1 MLSGG
6 DLTLQST
13 DTCCFQLLAY
23 TSTVRLPFGRIF
35 FCFHDG
41 RPFLLLR
48 ARLAC
53 ILHLARRR
61 KGCPGASRSAGV
73 SRWRE
78 DPRELL
84 EPDHVCL
91 RDCLKALLNDC
102 FDVDISDT
110 GEHITD
116 AAGQL
121 SYIPFPTCNETGRPL
136 ELLFGVEKEIN
147 CTIDFIDDPFF
158 HLLEFYVHNDAPLT
172 CRIPTKPLPPSALK
186 DEFEKGT
193 TEETDGQGS
202 LSDIYTPMVVALAGT
217 LQLSHL
223 HVATSM
229 NVLVHAAPKSVS
241 PGTIAAATA
250 YSISREPP
258 TRIVI
263 GDPLPLKF
271 SVRWYP
277 TTQLPSGWTGVGG
290 HLTFSTLVYCMLSA
304 LASAAICVT
313 YFRGVELPRRLKS
326 HGKDRLGGMERGG
339 LGGYGLSAGG
349 GNGYGYGI
357 GKRD

>member
-1 MLSGG
+1 LKEHLNICINLS
-6 DLTLQST
+6 
-13 DTCCFQLLAY
+13 
-23 TSTVRLPFGRIF
+23 
-35 FCFHDG
+35 
-41 RPFLLLR
+41 
-48 ARLAC
+48 
-53 ILHLARRR
+53 
-61 KGCPGASRSAGV
+61 
-73 SRWRE
+73 
-78 DPRELL
+78 
-84 EPDHVCL
+84 
-91 RDCLKALLNDC
+91 
-102 FDVDISDT
+102 ISDT

-136 ELLFGVEKEIN
+136 ELLFGIEKEIN

-304 LASAAICVT
+304 LASAAVCVT

-339 LGGYGLSAGG
+339 LGGYGLGASG

>member
-1 MLSGG
+1 
-6 DLTLQST
+6 
-13 DTCCFQLLAY
+13 
-23 TSTVRLPFGRIF
+23 
-35 FCFHDG
+35 
-41 RPFLLLR
+41 
-48 ARLAC
+48 
-53 ILHLARRR
+53 
-61 KGCPGASRSAGV
+61 
-73 SRWRE
+73 
-78 DPRELL
+78 
-84 EPDHVCL
+84 
-91 RDCLKALLNDC
+91 
-102 FDVDISDT
+102 
-110 GEHITD
+110 
-116 AAGQL
+116 
-121 SYIPFPTCNETGRPL
+121 
-136 ELLFGVEKEIN
+136 VEKDIN

-172 CRIPTKPLPPSALK
+172 CRIPTKPFPSSALK

-193 TEETDGQGS
+193 TEDTDGQGS

-263 GDPLPLKF
+263 GDPLPLQF

-290 HLTFSTLVYCMLSA
+290 HLTFSTLVYCMISA
-304 LASAAICVT
+304 LASAAICVA

-339 LGGYGLSAGG
+339 LGGYGLAASA
-349 GNGYGYGI
+349 GNGYGYGV

>member
-1 MLSGG
+1 MMVGRFS
-6 DLTLQST
+6 
-13 DTCCFQLLAY
+13 FFVRVLLAFY
-23 TSTVRLPFGRIF
+23 TS
-35 FCFHDG
+35 
-41 RPFLLLR
+41 
-48 ARLAC
+48 LAAAKAAQEPLVQQGYRVGEK
-53 ILHLARRR
+53 I
-61 KGCPGASRSAGV
+61 PV
-73 SRWRE
+73 S
-78 DPRELL
+78 
-84 EPDHVCL
+84 CL
-91 RDCLKALLNDC
+91 NRT
-102 FDVDISDT
+102 IDT

-136 ELLFGVEKEIN
+136 ELLFGVEKDIN

-172 CRIPTKPLPPSALK
+172 CRIPTKPFPSSALK

-193 TEETDGQGS
+193 TEDTDGQGS

-263 GDPLPLKF
+263 GDPLPLQF

-290 HLTFSTLVYCMLSA
+290 HLTFSTLVYCMISA
-304 LASAAICVT
+304 LASAAICVA

-339 LGGYGLSAGG
+339 LGGYGLAASA
-349 GNGYGYGI
+349 GNGYGYGV